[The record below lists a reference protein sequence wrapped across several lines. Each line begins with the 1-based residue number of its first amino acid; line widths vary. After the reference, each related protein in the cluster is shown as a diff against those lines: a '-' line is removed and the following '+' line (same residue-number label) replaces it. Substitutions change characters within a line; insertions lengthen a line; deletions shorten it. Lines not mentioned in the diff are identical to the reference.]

1 MALKDSVSKSSLG
14 LGGDTPNPSYGQSN
28 LVSRRLR
35 NTLNKS
41 SLDRRDAQLKKSP
54 TPSNGLNPRP
64 DDQLKNSLNKSSFD
78 RNNGDT
84 PTEYTNNLPS

>member
-1 MALKDSVSKSSLG
+1 MALKNSASQSSLG
-14 LGGDTPNPSYGQSN
+14 LGGNTPNPSYGQSQVVN
-28 LVSRRLR
+28 KRLR

-41 SLDRRDAQLKKSP
+41 SLDRPDAQLKKSP

-78 RNNGDT
+78 LNDGQT
-84 PTEYTNNLPS
+84 PTEYISNLPS